1 MTFALSIIFDYSLW
15 SNSKIKDKKSPN
27 STYWVFSAIPGI
39 VGAMNA
45 VKELAE
51 FGDKYSESDSWID
64 SSKCVRRGSLMN
76 PQVMM
81 DPSAELRSS
90 VGICAREARQRSKV
104 FSNSSSMSKNDF
116 AFVRLWFCDR

>member
-1 MTFALSIIFDYSLW
+1 MTFALSIIFDCSLW

-51 FGDKYSESDSWID
+51 FGDKYSESDSWIE